1 MNNACAGVAPSCPRH
16 CRKIAGS
23 GLASRNCAEQNTRSS
38 NSGNNGGQ
46 IAGRWSRSS
55 RLLLVRIATL
65 AWRAMRA
72 ASASIAASARIDA
85 RRAAMQS
92 SSDTGV
98 PSRRANSSTWPC
110 ASDALETGCG
120 ARWRLDLDDE
130 VDGPHVD
137 AELEDAGGDH
147 AAERARLG

>member
-55 RLLLVRIATL
+55 RLLLVRNATL
-65 AWRAMRA
+65 GWRARRGAGASHA
-72 ASASIAASARIDA
+72 ASAALDA
-85 RRAAMQS
+85 RPAAVQRPES
-92 SSDTGV
+92 GAVGQGGGTSVDRGWRGIIKKKK
-98 PSRRANSSTWPC
+98 RRNNNKI
-110 ASDALETGCG
+110 
-120 ARWRLDLDDE
+120 
-130 VDGPHVD
+130 
-137 AELEDAGGDH
+137 
-147 AAERARLG
+147 